1 MNVCKICEHEASE
14 LLLGKSVR
22 KIGEK
27 GLATLTIR
35 AAKQGL
41 SFDIAAGDLV
51 HNNCYLELTRKR
63 SVSEKDVGVYNREK
77 HVRTGFCYRTCCLFC
92 SRKIAK
98 LVPNEKVIMTMKLKR
113 FSFFFDQAF

>member
-1 MNVCKICEHEASE
+1 MNICKICEQEASE
-14 LLLGKSVR
+14 LFLGKSLR

-35 AAKQGL
+35 AAQKGL

-51 HNNCYLELTRKR
+51 HHNCYLELIRKR
-63 SVSEKDVGVYNREK
+63 SVFGKDVGDYQREK
-77 HVRTGFCYRTCCLFC
+77 HVRTGFCYRICCLLC

-98 LVPNEKVIMTMKLKR
+98 LVPNEKVIITMK
-113 FSFFFDQAF
+113 F